1 MSFILSEDGALKT
14 LLTGIVVSDEKNA
27 TRSVGVWYANP
38 DVESRAQS
46 YPYITIELLDFD
58 PATYRQ
64 HSGLFQDND
73 LQGTIAPSGN
83 LAYTYE
89 IPIAWDLMYQITTY
103 SRHPR
108 HDRAIISHLLNR
120 VFISKRGY
128 LAVPNDLGTETSY
141 RHLILEEFTKRD
153 TIEDNRR
160 LYRNVFT
167 VTVSS
172 EGTAATYV
180 TAANTVSTV
189 KINKTAITN
198 LPSSPSI
205 PPGQQP
211 I

>member
-1 MSFILSEDGALKT
+1 MSFILSEDLALKT
-14 LLTGIVVSDEKNA
+14 LLTGIVVADEKN
-27 TRSVGVWYANP
+27 TNRPVGVWFANP
-38 DVESRAQS
+38 DLESRDQS

-64 HSGLFQDND
+64 QSGLFQDND
-73 LQGTIAPSGN
+73 VQGTIAPSGN
-83 LAYTYE
+83 TSYTYE
-89 IPIAWDLMYQITTY
+89 IPIAWDLVYQITTY

-108 HDRAIISHLLNR
+108 HDRTIIAYLLNK

-153 TIEDNRR
+153 TIENNRR
-160 LYRNVFT
+160 LFRNVFT

-172 EGTAATYV
+172 EGTVASYTS
-180 TAANTVSTV
+180 TPSIVSTV
-189 KINKTAITN
+189 NINKKTT
-198 LPSSPSI
+198 SDI

>member
-1 MSFILSEDGALKT
+1 MSFILSEDLALKT
-14 LLTGIVVSDEKNA
+14 LLTGIVVADDKNA
-27 TRSVGVWYANP
+27 TRSVGVWFSNP
-38 DVESRAQS
+38 DLESRAQS

-64 HSGLFQDND
+64 HSGVFQDND

-83 LAYTYE
+83 IVYNYE
-89 IPIAWDLMYQITTY
+89 IPVAWDLMYQITTY

-108 HDRAIISHLLNR
+108 HDRAIIAHLLNQ

-128 LAVPNDLGTETSY
+128 LAVPNDLATETSY

-172 EGTAATYV
+172 EGTTATYTTV
-180 TAANTVSTV
+180 TNTVSTV
-189 KINKTAITN
+189 NINKSTTADI
-198 LPSSPSI
+198 PS
-205 PPGQQP
+205 GQQP
-211 I
+211 V

>member
-1 MSFILSEDGALKT
+1 MSFILSEDNALKT
-14 LLTGIVVSDEKNA
+14 LLTGIVVADEKNA
-27 TRSVGVWYANP
+27 TRPVGVWFANP
-38 DVESRAQS
+38 DLESRAQS

-73 LQGTIAPSGN
+73 VQGTIAPSGN
-83 LAYTYE
+83 ISYTYE

-108 HDRAIISHLLNR
+108 HDRAIIAHLLNR

-128 LAVPNDLGTETSY
+128 LAVPNDLGTQTSY

-172 EGTAATYV
+172 EGTAVTYATTGNNVSSVNINEV
-180 TAANTVSTV
+180 T
-189 KINKTAITN
+189 TAHI
-198 LPSSPSI
+198 PS
-205 PPGQQP
+205 GQQP

>member
-1 MSFILSEDGALKT
+1 MSFILSEDLALKT
-14 LLTGIVVSDEKNA
+14 LLTGITVTDDKNA
-27 TRSVGVWYANP
+27 SRAVGVWFANP
-38 DVESRAQS
+38 DVESRSQS

-58 PATYRQ
+58 PAGYRQ
-64 HSGLFQDND
+64 HSGIFVDND
-73 LQGTIAPSGN
+73 LQGTITPASGTD
-83 LAYTYE
+83 YIYE

-108 HDRAIISHLLNR
+108 HDRTIIAYLLNK
-120 VFISKRGY
+120 VFVSKRGY
-128 LAVPNDLGTETSY
+128 LTVPNDLGTESSY

-172 EGTAATYV
+172 EGTVASYTS
-180 TAANTVSTV
+180 TKEVSTV
-189 KINKTAITN
+189 KINAEIN
-198 LPSSPSI
+198 DIPS
-205 PPGQQP
+205 GKQP

>member
-1 MSFILSEDGALKT
+1 MSFILSEDLALKT
-14 LLTGIVVSDEKNA
+14 LLTGIVVADDKNA
-27 TRSVGVWYANP
+27 TRSVGVWFSNP
-38 DVESRAQS
+38 DLESRAQS

-64 HSGLFQDND
+64 HSGVFQDND

-83 LAYTYE
+83 IVYSYE
-89 IPIAWDLMYQITTY
+89 IPVAWDLMYQITTY

-108 HDRAIISHLLNR
+108 HDRAIIAYLLNK

-128 LAVPNDLGTETSY
+128 LAVPNDLATETSY

-172 EGTAATYV
+172 EGTAATYTTV
-180 TAANTVSTV
+180 TNTVSTV
-189 KINKTAITN
+189 NINKSTTADI
-198 LPSSPSI
+198 PS
-205 PPGQQP
+205 GQQP
-211 I
+211 V

>member
-1 MSFILSEDGALKT
+1 VSFILSEDLALKT
-14 LLTGIVVSDEKNA
+14 LLTGIVVTDDKNA
-27 TRSVGVWYANP
+27 TRSVGVWFANP
-38 DVESRAQS
+38 DLESRAQS

-64 HSGLFQDND
+64 HSGVFQDND

-83 LAYTYE
+83 IVYSYE
-89 IPIAWDLMYQITTY
+89 IPVAWDLMYQITTY

-108 HDRAIISHLLNR
+108 HDRAIIAYLLNK

-128 LAVPNDLGTETSY
+128 LAVPNDLATETSY

-172 EGTAATYV
+172 EGTAATYTTV
-180 TAANTVSTV
+180 TNTVSTV
-189 KINKTAITN
+189 NINKSTTADI
-198 LPSSPSI
+198 PS
-205 PPGQQP
+205 GQQP
-211 I
+211 V

>member
-1 MSFILSEDGALKT
+1 MSFILSEDLALKT
-14 LLTGIVVSDEKNA
+14 LLTGIVVADDKNA
-27 TRSVGVWYANP
+27 TRAVGVWYANP

-73 LQGTIAPSGN
+73 FQGTIAPSGN
-83 LAYTYE
+83 RSYTYE

-108 HDRAIISHLLNR
+108 HDRAIIAHLLNK

-172 EGTAATYV
+172 EGTPATYV
-180 TAANTVSTV
+180 TATNTVSTV
-189 KINKTAITN
+189 NINEATTADI
-198 LPSSPSI
+198 PS
-205 PPGQQP
+205 GQQP

>member
-1 MSFILSEDGALKT
+1 MSFILSEDNALKS
-14 LLTGIVVSDEKNA
+14 LLTGITVADEKNSA
-27 TRSVGVWYANP
+27 RPVGVWFANP

-46 YPYITIELLDFD
+46 YPYMTIELLDFD

-64 HSGLFQDND
+64 HSGVFQDSD

-83 LAYTYE
+83 ITYIYE
-89 IPIAWDLMYQITTY
+89 IPIAWDLVYQITTY

-108 HDRAIISHLLNR
+108 HDRAIISHLLNK

-128 LAVPNDLGTETSY
+128 LAVPNDLGTETGY
-141 RHLILEEFTKRD
+141 RHLILEEFVKRD

-172 EGTAATYV
+172 EGTVASYATSQ
-180 TAANTVSTV
+180 NTVSTV
-189 KINKTAITN
+189 NINKAKT
-198 LPSSPSI
+198 SDI

-211 I
+211 V

>member
-1 MSFILSEDGALKT
+1 VSFILSEDLALKT
-14 LLTGIVVSDEKNA
+14 LLTGIVVADDKNA
-27 TRSVGVWYANP
+27 TRSVGVWFSNP
-38 DVESRAQS
+38 DLESRAQS

-64 HSGLFQDND
+64 HSGVFQDND

-83 LAYTYE
+83 IVYSYE
-89 IPIAWDLMYQITTY
+89 IPVAWDLMYQITTY

-108 HDRAIISHLLNR
+108 HDRAIIAYLLNK

-128 LAVPNDLGTETSY
+128 LAVPNDLATETSY

-172 EGTAATYV
+172 EGTAATYTTV
-180 TAANTVSTV
+180 TNTVSTV
-189 KINKTAITN
+189 NINKSTTADI
-198 LPSSPSI
+198 PS
-205 PPGQQP
+205 GQQP
-211 I
+211 V

>member
-1 MSFILSEDGALKT
+1 MSFILSEDLALKT
-14 LLTGIVVSDEKNA
+14 LLTGIVVADDKNA
-27 TRSVGVWYANP
+27 TRSVGVWFANP
-38 DVESRAQS
+38 DLESRAQS

-73 LQGTIAPSGN
+73 LQGTIAPSGS
-83 LAYTYE
+83 LSYTYE
-89 IPIAWDLMYQITTY
+89 IPVAWDLMYQITTY

-108 HDRAIISHLLNR
+108 HDRAIIAHLLNR

-172 EGTAATYV
+172 EGTAATYA
-180 TAANTVSTV
+180 TSTNTVSTV
-189 KINKTAITN
+189 NINKATTADI
-198 LPSSPSI
+198 PS
-205 PPGQQP
+205 GQQP
-211 I
+211 V

>member
-1 MSFILSEDGALKT
+1 MSFILSEDLALKNI
-14 LLTGIVVSDEKNA
+14 LTGIVVADDKNA
-27 TRSVGVWYANP
+27 TRSVGVWFANP
-38 DVESRAQS
+38 DLESRAQS

-83 LAYTYE
+83 RAYTYE
-89 IPIAWDLMYQITTY
+89 IPIAWDLTYQITTY

-108 HDRAIISHLLNR
+108 HDRAIIAHLLNK

-172 EGTAATYV
+172 EGTTATY
-180 TAANTVSTV
+180 TTTGNTVSTV
-189 KINKTAITN
+189 KINKATTAD
-198 LPSSPSI
+198 I
-205 PPGQQP
+205 PPGQLP

>member
-1 MSFILSEDGALKT
+1 MSFILSEDLALKT
-14 LLTGIVVSDEKNA
+14 LLTGIVVADDKNA
-27 TRSVGVWYANP
+27 TRSVGVWFSNP
-38 DVESRAQS
+38 DLESRAQS

-64 HSGLFQDND
+64 HSGVFQDND

-83 LAYTYE
+83 TVYSYE
-89 IPIAWDLMYQITTY
+89 IPVAWDLMYQITTY

-108 HDRAIISHLLNR
+108 HDRAIIAHLLNK

-128 LAVPNDLGTETSY
+128 LSVPNDLATETSY

-172 EGTAATYV
+172 EGTAATYT
-180 TAANTVSTV
+180 TATNTVSTV
-189 KINKTAITN
+189 NINTKTTTDI
-198 LPSSPSI
+198 PS
-205 PPGQQP
+205 GQQP
-211 I
+211 V

>member
-1 MSFILSEDGALKT
+1 MSFILSEDNALKS
-14 LLTGIVVSDEKNA
+14 LLTGITVADEKNSA
-27 TRSVGVWYANP
+27 RPVGVWFANP

-46 YPYITIELLDFD
+46 YPYMTIELLDFD

-64 HSGLFQDND
+64 HSGVFQDSD

-83 LAYTYE
+83 ITYSYE
-89 IPIAWDLMYQITTY
+89 IPIAWDLVYQITTY

-108 HDRAIISHLLNR
+108 HDRAIISHLLNK

-128 LAVPNDLGTETSY
+128 LAVPNDLGTETGY
-141 RHLILEEFTKRD
+141 RHLILEEFVKRD

-172 EGTAATYV
+172 EGTVASYATSQ
-180 TAANTVSTV
+180 NTVSTV
-189 KINKTAITN
+189 NINKAKT
-198 LPSSPSI
+198 SDI

-211 I
+211 V

>member
-1 MSFILSEDGALKT
+1 MSFILSEDLALKT
-14 LLTGIVVSDEKNA
+14 LLTGIVVADDKNA
-27 TRSVGVWYANP
+27 TRSVGVWFSNP
-38 DVESRAQS
+38 DLESRAQS

-64 HSGLFQDND
+64 HSGVFQDND

-83 LAYTYE
+83 IVYNYE
-89 IPIAWDLMYQITTY
+89 IPVAWDLMYQITTY

-108 HDRAIISHLLNR
+108 HDRAIIAHLLNQ

-128 LAVPNDLGTETSY
+128 LAVPNDLATETSY

-172 EGTAATYV
+172 EGTTATYTTV
-180 TAANTVSTV
+180 TNTVSTV
-189 KINKTAITN
+189 NINKATTADI
-198 LPSSPSI
+198 PS
-205 PPGQQP
+205 GQQP
-211 I
+211 V

>member
-1 MSFILSEDGALKT
+1 MSFILSEDLALKT
-14 LLTGIVVSDEKNA
+14 LLTGIVVADEKNA

-64 HSGLFQDND
+64 HSGLSQDND

-108 HDRAIISHLLNR
+108 HDRVIISHLLNR

>member
-1 MSFILSEDGALKT
+1 MSFILSEDNALKT
-14 LLTGIVVSDEKNA
+14 LLTGIVVADEKNA
-27 TRSVGVWYANP
+27 TRSVGVWFANP
-38 DVESRAQS
+38 DLESRAQS

-73 LQGTIAPSGN
+73 VQGTIAPSGN
-83 LAYTYE
+83 ISYTYE

-108 HDRAIISHLLNR
+108 HDRAIIAHLLNK

-128 LAVPNDLGTETSY
+128 LAVPNDLGTQTSY

-172 EGTAATYV
+172 EGTAATYSTTGNNVSSVNINEV
-180 TAANTVSTV
+180 T
-189 KINKTAITN
+189 TADI
-198 LPSSPSI
+198 PS
-205 PPGQQP
+205 GQQP

>member
-1 MSFILSEDGALKT
+1 MSFILSEDLALKT
-14 LLTGIVVSDEKNA
+14 LLTGIVVADDKNA
-27 TRSVGVWYANP
+27 TRSVGVWFANP
-38 DVESRAQS
+38 DLESRAQS

-64 HSGLFQDND
+64 HSGIFVDND
-73 LQGTIAPSGN
+73 LQGTIAPVSGTD
-83 LAYTYE
+83 YVYE

-108 HDRAIISHLLNR
+108 HDRAIIAHLLNK
-120 VFISKRGY
+120 VFVSKRGY

-172 EGTAATYV
+172 EGTAASYT
-180 TAANTVSTV
+180 TTKEVSTV
-189 KINKTAITN
+189 KINTVIDDI
-198 LPSSPSI
+198 PS
-205 PPGQQP
+205 GQQP

>member
-1 MSFILSEDGALKT
+1 MSFILSEDLALKT
-14 LLTGIVVSDEKNA
+14 LLTGITVVDEKNA
-27 TRSVGVWYANP
+27 SRPVGVWFANP

-83 LAYTYE
+83 ISYNYE
-89 IPIAWDLMYQITTY
+89 IPVAWDLIYQITSY

-108 HDRAIISHLLNR
+108 HDRAIIAYLLNK
-120 VFISKRGY
+120 VFASKRGY
-128 LAVPNDLGTETSY
+128 LAVPNDLGTETAY
-141 RHLILEEFTKRD
+141 RHLILEEFVKRD

-172 EGTAATYV
+172 EGTVASYV
-180 TAANTVSTV
+180 TSTNTVSTV
-189 KINKTAITN
+189 NINKATTAD
-198 LPSSPSI
+198 I

>member
-1 MSFILSEDGALKT
+1 MSFILSEDLALKT
-14 LLTGIVVSDEKNA
+14 LLTGITVADEKNSA
-27 TRSVGVWYANP
+27 RSVGVWFANP
-38 DVESRAQS
+38 DVESRSQS

-73 LQGTIAPSGN
+73 AQGTIAPSGTTT
-83 LAYTYE
+83 YTYE
-89 IPIAWDLMYQITTY
+89 IPIAWDLVYQITTY

-108 HDRAIISHLLNR
+108 HDRAIISHLLNK
-120 VFISKRGY
+120 VFVSKRGY

-141 RHLILEEFTKRD
+141 RHLMLEEFVKRD

-167 VTVSS
+167 VTVTS
-172 EGTAATYV
+172 EGTVANYATS
-180 TAANTVSTV
+180 TIAVSTV
-189 KINKTAITN
+189 NINKKTTADI
-198 LPSSPSI
+198 PS
-205 PPGQQP
+205 GQQP

>member
-1 MSFILSEDGALKT
+1 MSFILSEDNALKT
-14 LLTGIVVSDEKNA
+14 LLTGIVVADEKNA
-27 TRSVGVWYANP
+27 TRPVGVWFANP
-38 DVESRAQS
+38 DLESRAQS

-73 LQGTIAPSGN
+73 VQGTIAPSGN
-83 LAYTYE
+83 ITYTYE
-89 IPIAWDLMYQITTY
+89 TPIAWDLMYQITTY

-108 HDRAIISHLLNR
+108 HDRAIIAHLLNR

-128 LAVPNDLGTETSY
+128 LAVPNDLGTQTSY

-172 EGTAATYV
+172 EGTAVTYV
-180 TAANTVSTV
+180 TTGNTVSSV
-189 KINKTAITN
+189 NINEVTTAD
-198 LPSSPSI
+198 I

>member
-1 MSFILSEDGALKT
+1 MSFILSEDLALKT
-14 LLTGIVVSDEKNA
+14 LLTGIVVTDDKNA
-27 TRSVGVWYANP
+27 TRSVGVWFANP
-38 DVESRAQS
+38 DLESRAQS

-64 HSGLFQDND
+64 HSGVFQDND

-83 LAYTYE
+83 IVYSYE
-89 IPIAWDLMYQITTY
+89 IPVAWDLMYQITTY

-108 HDRAIISHLLNR
+108 HDRAIIAYLLNK

-128 LAVPNDLGTETSY
+128 LAVPNDLATETSY

-172 EGTAATYV
+172 EGTAATYTTV
-180 TAANTVSTV
+180 TNTVSTV
-189 KINKTAITN
+189 NINKSTTADI
-198 LPSSPSI
+198 PS
-205 PPGQQP
+205 GQQP
-211 I
+211 V